1 MSQVSLDI
9 ATTSKTTE
17 LPAQIVAAS
26 LSLLALAIVT
36 AVDQQ
41 TGAKTSV
48 LPLYLV
54 PVVIATWLGGR
65 PVGVSITLLCGVA
78 WYVAQLLT
86 DPPAFEGW
94 ELFQNAFMRTVVF
107 GAVCFL
113 VLKLVS
119 LRKMSDDQARFDP
132 LTGLGNRA
140 AFFYRATIALGQ
152 ASVRA
157 APVSL
162 VIIDIKALHSINTR
176 LGQQRGDLVIS
187 LSANAARAIKRRGD
201 VIARTSGDEI
211 VLFMP
216 QTDDATARSICD
228 SLRLSLDRVSG
239 LAGCDVRHSLV
250 LVTASRAPLA
260 IEDMLN
266 VGEGELRMADGFRE
280 IQFTE
285 AARGGT

>member
-9 ATTSKTTE
+9 TATRKNTE
-17 LPAQIVAAS
+17 MPAQIVAAG
-26 LSLLALAIVT
+26 LSLLALVVVVV
-36 AVDQQ
+36 VDQQ
-41 TGAKTSV
+41 TGSKTSV

-65 PVGVSITLLCGVA
+65 LVGVPITLFCGVA
-78 WYVAQLLT
+78 WYVAQVFT
-86 DPPAFEGW
+86 DPPTFEGW
-94 ELFQNAFMRTVVF
+94 DLFQNAFMRTVVF

-113 VLKLVS
+113 VLRLVA
-119 LRKMSDDQARFDP
+119 LRQMSDDQARFDP

-157 APVSL
+157 APVAM
-162 VIIDIKALHSINTR
+162 VIIDIKALHAINTR

-187 LSANAARAIKRRGD
+187 LSANAARAIKRRDD
-201 VIARTSGDEI
+201 VVARTNGDEI
-211 VLFMP
+211 VVFMP
-216 QTDDATARSICD
+216 QTDEATARSMCD

-239 LAGCDVRHSLV
+239 LAGCDVRHTLV
-250 LVTASRAPLA
+250 LVIASRAPLA

-280 IQFTE
+280 VQFTE
-285 AARGGT
+285 AARGGA